1 MLRSFFICQ
10 QLEAVVSKAVLSRV
24 SRMLIHEHRGSTQ
37 NKNLFFLCLRKPQQ
51 ASTTSTLHRK
61 ENTDARTIV
70 GTMYNDGVV
79 N

>member
-37 NKNLFFLCLRKPQQ
+37 NKNLFFFVSKE
-51 ASTTSTLHRK
+51 ASAGKHHINAAQKGEYRCQ
-61 ENTDARTIV
+61 
-70 GTMYNDGVV
+70 NDCRNHVQ
-79 N
+79 